1 MVSGTPSIKQSH
13 MPNILTESLRTESCF
28 YLEVKL
34 RKLQARTHNPRR
46 VVRFKMKYEMFTKRK
61 AFFFLYHFPTFI
73 YPDNYI
79 VQRIIQNM
87 AWHHQRKVGLFSIS
101 CMIFLR
107 KDVRSFAAS
116 FITRIN
122 KKTQVL
128 ALFFLVKTIS
138 NENHTTRVQPSN
150 NSGTKAYQN
159 KHHV

>member
-1 MVSGTPSIKQSH
+1 
-13 MPNILTESLRTESCF
+13 
-28 YLEVKL
+28 
-34 RKLQARTHNPRR
+34 
-46 VVRFKMKYEMFTKRK
+46 
-61 AFFFLYHFPTFI
+61 
-73 YPDNYI
+73 
-79 VQRIIQNM
+79 
-87 AWHHQRKVGLFSIS
+87 
-101 CMIFLR
+101 MIFLR

-159 KHHV
+159 KHHVWYFCCRSAVSLSWYKSTYSNIM